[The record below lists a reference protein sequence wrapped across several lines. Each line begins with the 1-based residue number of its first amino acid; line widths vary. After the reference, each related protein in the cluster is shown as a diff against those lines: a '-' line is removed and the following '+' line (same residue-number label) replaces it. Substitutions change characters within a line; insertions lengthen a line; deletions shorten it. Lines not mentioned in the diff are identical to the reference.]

1 MIEFRM
7 PKLTGSDHEQLV
19 QLKSFLHQHIEQLQF
34 VLTTL
39 ERKIDKVDENKSK
52 K

>member
-1 MIEFRM
+1 M

-34 VLTTL
+34 ALSTL
-39 ERKIDKVDENKSK
+39 EQRMESIEKQK
-52 K
+52 KGEK

>member
-1 MIEFRM
+1 MTEFRM

-34 VLTTL
+34 ALTTL
-39 ERKIDKVDENKSK
+39 EKKIEDIK
-52 K
+52 KEK